1 MMGVFSALWFLIH
14 RGSELKVED
23 RPVKAKT
30 VIVMILITA
39 LIFGA
44 TYLISQPMCPK
55 SEQRII
61 HVPAI
66 KGETEMDSHEAYD
79 YVVCVKQG
87 EKP

>member
-1 MMGVFSALWFLIH
+1 MMGVFGAIWFSRHLRDVEI
-14 RGSELKVED
+14 ED
-23 RPVKAKT
+23 RPVKVKSLVIT
-30 VIVMILITA
+30 VLITA
-39 LIFGA
+39 VIFA
-44 TYLISQPMCPK
+44 SVFLLSQPMCPK
-55 SEQRII
+55 SEQKTI

>member
-1 MMGVFSALWFLIH
+1 MMGWMAWWILRNRSYSTSSDTDKPI
-14 RGSELKVED
+14 SK
-23 RPVKAKT
+23 KS
-30 VIVMILITA
+30 VIVMVLVTAILFTSV
-39 LIFGA
+39 
-44 TYLISQPMCPK
+44 YLVTQPMCPK
-55 SEQRII
+55 SEQKTI